1 VTDFLSNLA
10 ARAINAAPVIQPRP
24 LTVFEPWPTDG
35 ALGARRPPDIMPDDT
50 STVETTVEPTLPQR
64 PVRTSAREA
73 PSIESK
79 PARSMTMAAPLTEEM
94 IHAASP
100 STRSD
105 FAARAAAPRDQA
117 TPPAIAP
124 IAERATSPVMAAPQF
139 APPPGVDHPDEPRR
153 PAEPTSPAERLIVAR
168 ERIDREPEKPPV
180 PGLTPQTILI
190 ERPAA
195 PATSP
200 SIVQPVVER
209 VIDQREKIAPP
220 DRSRDGRSTSAPTTA
235 NEAPPE
241 PPAPPVIH
249 VTIGRVEVRATPT
262 PAAPRRAAHP
272 TSTLSLE
279 DYLRSRNGG
288 RR

>member
-1 VTDFLSNLA
+1 MTDFLSNLA

-35 ALGARRPPDIMPDDT
+35 ALGARRLPDIMPDDA
-50 STVETTVEPTLPQR
+50 STVETALDGTRPT
-64 PVRTSAREA
+64 REA
-73 PSIESK
+73 A
-79 PARSMTMAAPLTEEM
+79 PAEPNPATPIMAARTMEETSR
-94 IHAASP
+94 AASP

-117 TPPAIAP
+117 ALPAIAP
-124 IAERATSPVMAAPQF
+124 IAERVTSPTVAAPQLT
-139 APPPGVDHPDEPRR
+139 PPIINHPDEPRR
-153 PAEPTSPAERLIVAR
+153 PAEPTSPAERLIVER

-180 PGLTPQTILI
+180 PVLTPQTILI

-209 VIDQREKIAPP
+209 VIDRREKIAPP
-220 DRSRDGRSTSAPTTA
+220 DRSRDVRSASAPTTA
-235 NEAPPE
+235 NETLPE

-262 PAAPRRAAHP
+262 PAAPRRAAHSTP
-272 TSTLSLE
+272 TLSLE

>member
-1 VTDFLSNLA
+1 MSDFLSNLA

-35 ALGARRPPDIMPDDT
+35 ALGARRLPDIMPDDA
-50 STVETTVEPTLPQR
+50 STVETALDGTRPT
-64 PVRTSAREA
+64 REA
-73 PSIESK
+73 A
-79 PARSMTMAAPLTEEM
+79 PAEPNPATPIMAARTMEETSR
-94 IHAASP
+94 AVSP

-105 FAARAAAPRDQA
+105 FTARSIAPRDQA
-117 TPPAIAP
+117 APPAIAP
-124 IAERATSPVMAAPQF
+124 IAERATSPTVAAPQL
-139 APPPGVDHPDEPRR
+139 APSIINHPDEPRR
-153 PAEPTSPAERLIVAR
+153 PAEPTSPAERLIVER

-180 PGLTPQTILI
+180 PVLMPQTVLI

-209 VIDQREKIAPP
+209 VIDRREKIAPP
-220 DRSRDGRSTSAPTTA
+220 DRSRDARSTSAPTTA
-235 NEAPPE
+235 NETLPE

-262 PAAPRRAAHP
+262 PAAPRRAAHSTP
-272 TSTLSLE
+272 TLSLE

>member
-1 VTDFLSNLA
+1 MSDFLSNLA
-10 ARAINAAPVIQPRP
+10 ARVINAAPVIQPRP

-35 ALGARRPPDIMPDDT
+35 ALGARRLPDIMPDDA
-50 STVETTVEPTLPQR
+50 STVETALDGTRPTH
-64 PVRTSAREA
+64 E
-73 PSIESK
+73 
-79 PARSMTMAAPLTEEM
+79 AAPAEPNPATPIMATRTMEETSR
-94 IHAASP
+94 AVSP

-105 FAARAAAPRDQA
+105 FTARSVAPRDQA
-117 TPPAIAP
+117 APPAIAP
-124 IAERATSPVMAAPQF
+124 IAERATSPTVAAPQLT
-139 APPPGVDHPDEPRR
+139 PSIINHPDEPRR
-153 PAEPTSPAERLIVAR
+153 PAEPTSPAERLIVER

-180 PGLTPQTILI
+180 PVLTPQTILI

-209 VIDQREKIAPP
+209 VIERREKIAPP
-220 DRSRDGRSTSAPTTA
+220 DRSRDVRSASAPTTA

-262 PAAPRRAAHP
+262 PAAPRRAAHSTP
-272 TSTLSLE
+272 TLSLE